1 MPLVLPKPGDAQKAG
16 QRRAAEMS
24 WQGKLQKK
32 SEEHRTPLQ
41 QYAAAHTAQQQ
52 TDASSLL
59 GEPGQGHRKF
69 RTAGT
74 AQNTA
79 APPQRPTGFRS
90 FLNSFSLL
98 Q

>member
-32 SEEHRTPLQ
+32 SEEHRTSPLQ
-41 QYAAAHTAQQQ
+41 QYAAAPTSRR
-52 TDASSLL
+52 TPLPLL
-59 GEPGQGHRKF
+59 GNRA
-69 RTAGT
+69 RTQEIPHSWNSAKYSS
-74 AQNTA
+74 A
-79 APPQRPTGFRS
+79 AARPTGFRS
-90 FLNSFSLL
+90 FLNSFSFL